1 MLAAMLSDAHLTG
14 LGDPV
19 QERVT
24 TWLDGLEA
32 EHCYVLGDLFHF
44 WWGFED
50 AVLEEYRPVLS
61 ALQRLRDRGI
71 GLTCVRGNHDFCL
84 GPFFTEVL
92 GATVADSVQVE
103 LGGLRYLLVH
113 GDQPDRTL
121 GYRLTRRVLRG
132 RAFDRL
138 MKGLGPGGAR
148 WLGHRLAGTS
158 RRIGGGSGPLLE
170 AQQAWAAEQ
179 LAGDVD
185 VVVLGHSHVLG
196 SWDLDGGRLINLGDF
211 ARDGAWLAVT
221 EEAAELHYVS

>member
-158 RRIGGGSGPLLE
+158 QKPVAAQFQPGGKST
-170 AQQAWAAEQ
+170 
-179 LAGDVD
+179 
-185 VVVLGHSHVLG
+185 
-196 SWDLDGGRLINLGDF
+196 
-211 ARDGAWLAVT
+211 LAV
-221 EEAAELHYVS
+221 EHENWCRAIGRGEVVAAKDDRAVAGEAAAGYDWHCDR